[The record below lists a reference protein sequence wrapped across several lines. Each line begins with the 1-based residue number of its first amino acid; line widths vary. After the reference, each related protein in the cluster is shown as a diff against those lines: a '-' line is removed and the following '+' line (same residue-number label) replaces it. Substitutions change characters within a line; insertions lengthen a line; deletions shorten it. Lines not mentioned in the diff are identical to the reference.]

1 MLNKDGKRELAYL
14 VRVDDIR
21 PIEGKDRVECA
32 VVGGWTIM
40 VRKEQFKPGDI
51 GIYFEIDSKVP
62 PTEEFVFL
70 APKKYKI
77 KTQKYGNFYSQG
89 LLMHPND
96 FGWEVKESQ
105 FDNIYYVV
113 DSDCKEHYVDDE
125 SRFVTKVL
133 GVVYSVAEDNK
144 RKSNVDPYQRM
155 IQRLGKKAKRQP
167 YKWLL
172 KRNWGKKFLFK
183 IYGKK
188 SDYRG
193 WPDWV
198 SKTDEERVEN
208 MKWILEDK
216 TPFIATEKIDGTS
229 TTFTMKRNKNIFG
242 KESFEFIVCSRNVP
256 FVKPDAKCFYDTNV
270 YIEMAE
276 KYNIE
281 AHMKDMLGNHPEWEW
296 VTIQAETFGA
306 GIQKNNYGLD
316 HKEIRI
322 FNFITSDRGRWGT
335 MDMQK
340 FLEVGYNLPIVP
352 IIKINYTLPNTV
364 EELREFVHEDLS
376 MIDGELKE
384 GIVFRKHDG
393 SLSFKCV
400 DPDYLLKYHI

>member
-14 VRVDDIR
+14 VRVDEIR

-62 PTEEFVFL
+62 PTEEFAFL

-352 IIKINYTLPNTV
+352 IIKINYTLPDTV

>member
-62 PTEEFVFL
+62 PTEEFAFL

-113 DSDCKEHYVDDE
+113 DSDCKEHFVDDE
-125 SRFVTKVL
+125 SRFVTKIL
-133 GVVYSVAEDNK
+133 GVIYSIAEDNK

-155 IQRLGKKAKRQP
+155 IQRLGEKAKKQP

-172 KRNWGKKFLFK
+172 SKNWGKKFLFK

-188 SDYRG
+188 SDSRG
-193 WPDWV
+193 WPEWV

-229 TTFTMKRNKNIFG
+229 TTFTMRRHKNIFG
-242 KESFEFIVCSRNVP
+242 RESFEFIVCSRNVP
-256 FVKPDAKCFYDTNV
+256 FIKPDSKCFYDTNV

-281 AHMKDMLGNHPEWEW
+281 SHMKDMLGNHPEWEW

-352 IIKINYTLPNTV
+352 IIKINYTLPDTV